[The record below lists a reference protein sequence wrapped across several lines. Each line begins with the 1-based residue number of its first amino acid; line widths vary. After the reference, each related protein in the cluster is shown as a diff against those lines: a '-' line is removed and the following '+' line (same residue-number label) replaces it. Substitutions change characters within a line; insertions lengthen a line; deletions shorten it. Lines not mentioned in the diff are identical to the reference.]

1 LSLWTHAGRSD
12 SYACRFD
19 SFSSFVLGDHGYLES
34 VGHQASKLLRNP
46 VRVVTSGPLPIAEME
61 HACVL
66 LGCSSHFGDCSCYLS
81 SVNVVAGAWAFSAA
95 GACGEHLTGSLTI
108 WCCQTLAARICGS
121 EGRCYYCS
129 VGANFVGGNFELPGQ
144 VLEILFDSAVFDFA
158 RVGCFA
164 IVRRFLLDQRSLGPS
179 SSYCAILLDLS
190 ELTEHGADL
199 VFWRHCVLISA
210 ASGFLLS

>member
-1 LSLWTHAGRSD
+1 MVILKASVIKHQNFCEILINGSILFRSVKN
-12 SYACRFD
+12 R
-19 SFSSFVLGDHGYLES
+19 SSIIHTKEKPF
-34 VGHQASKLLRNP
+34 P

-108 WCCQTLAARICGS
+108 WCCQTLAARICGF

-129 VGANFVGGNFELPGQ
+129 VGANFVGGNFE
-144 VLEILFDSAVFDFA
+144 A
-158 RVGCFA
+158 
-164 IVRRFLLDQRSLGPS
+164 
-179 SSYCAILLDLS
+179 Y
-190 ELTEHGADL
+190 
-199 VFWRHCVLISA
+199 
-210 ASGFLLS
+210 